1 VEVASRGEAD
11 ERVKFHHFNAAQLR
25 AFWESYRQD
34 ATYNLTNRN
43 CAVAVAL
50 ALDAALEGSLGGRGM
65 WLPFLRL
72 LANPDVWLAAILRAR
87 AESMTW
93 TPGLVLDYARA
104 MRRVVEPRKMSWRER
119 LLRVLRHLR
128 LYRRTGRIGEAASA
142 VPRATAS

>member
-1 VEVASRGEAD
+1 
-11 ERVKFHHFNAAQLR
+11 
-25 AFWESYRQD
+25 
-34 ATYNLTNRN
+34 
-43 CAVAVAL
+43 
-50 ALDAALEGSLGGRGM
+50 M

-104 MRRVVEPRKMSWRER
+104 MRRVVEPRQMSWRER